1 MKICMYCPIFPPAI
15 GGPSTQAFNLCKAL
29 VAKGKTP
36 FVITYGKN
44 FSMKEDDGFKVY
56 TFRLQY
62 TYTPIDKVLRWFIF
76 PFYIVYML
84 KKERS
89 EILHCHSVSV
99 LTFISAFVAKIM
111 GIPRV
116 LKFAGDWVWETLSTN
131 KLQAKNFEEIYK
143 KSLTARFMTWIEK
156 MGLNLFDK
164 IWVVSEFRRGNI
176 KSLLGSDDK
185 VIIINNCLLLKGGG
199 ARTWKKDDPV
209 IVVSANRFIPHK
221 RLAFMVQLFAEMNI
235 SNSHLTL
242 IGGGD
247 PKEIEIV
254 KEAIKK
260 FKVEDKIEI
269 LGILPI
275 EEVYERF
282 SKASFYISTSIE
294 EGFPNVFIEAMHY
307 GLPVIATDEG
317 GSKELVLDK
326 ETGYMFVPANH
337 QRVLEAMRRL
347 ATDIPLRTQMSTKAF
362 ERSKL
367 FNLEYKVGEFIT
379 MYNNLL
385 SE

>member
-1 MKICMYCPIFPPAI
+1 MYCPIFPPAI

>member
-116 LKFAGDWVWETLSTN
+116 LKIAEIGSERLFLP
-131 KLQAKNFEEIYK
+131 KNY
-143 KSLTARFMTWIEK
+143 
-156 MGLNLFDK
+156 
-164 IWVVSEFRRGNI
+164 
-176 KSLLGSDDK
+176 
-185 VIIINNCLLLKGGG
+185 
-199 ARTWKKDDPV
+199 
-209 IVVSANRFIPHK
+209 
-221 RLAFMVQLFAEMNI
+221 
-235 SNSHLTL
+235 
-242 IGGGD
+242 
-247 PKEIEIV
+247 
-254 KEAIKK
+254 
-260 FKVEDKIEI
+260 
-269 LGILPI
+269 
-275 EEVYERF
+275 
-282 SKASFYISTSIE
+282 
-294 EGFPNVFIEAMHY
+294 
-307 GLPVIATDEG
+307 
-317 GSKELVLDK
+317 
-326 ETGYMFVPANH
+326 
-337 QRVLEAMRRL
+337 
-347 ATDIPLRTQMSTKAF
+347 
-362 ERSKL
+362 
-367 FNLEYKVGEFIT
+367 
-379 MYNNLL
+379 
-385 SE
+385 